1 MMLQK
6 RRFIKYGRVT
16 GEQGTAQD
24 RENWSPIACRVS
36 RPVISPLPYLR
47 LSAGLA
53 FQASTP
59 EFRRASSHHPVEP
72 HRASPVRIRM
82 STPKMSNR
90 QIIDGWKEAVS
101 ERTDALQSPARSDY
115 SIIPGFVIENPSRFG
130 EVLSSNLTQTMAT
143 ISSPSVADAMIFQSI
158 GNRLWK
164 HDARFKAA
172 LVVFPLTMC

>member
-1 MMLQK
+1 MALLTTLKRQK
-6 RRFIKYGRVT
+6 RSIIINPESEFGGRCTFIRFRFPRQLWNGI
-16 GEQGTAQD
+16 EPNSID
-24 RENWSPIACRVS
+24 R
-36 RPVISPLPYLR
+36 PLCTPSLP
-47 LSAGLA
+47 SLA
-53 FQASTP
+53 
-59 EFRRASSHHPVEP
+59 R
-72 HRASPVRIRM
+72 SPVRIRM

-101 ERTDALQSPARSDY
+101 ERTDALQSLARSDY

-172 LVVFPLTMC
+172 LVVFLLTM